1 MGLAER
7 RLAEQIKTEQ
17 VPQFQTDLQTAMGFA
32 PEVDIEWATFM
43 TDSEYPLKRMQDNL
57 FYNLVEVMKS
67 IGRDAMGKEALAE
80 NIQKI
85 IIRNVATPEQVAVTL
100 ADKTLTLTAA
110 LSDDTYSSY
119 SYSDI
124 VSYLEPK
131 L

>member
-17 VPQFQTDLQTAMGFA
+17 VPRFQADLQAAMGFA
-32 PEVDIEWATFM
+32 PEVDIEWASLM
-43 TDSEYPLKRMQDNL
+43 TDTQRPLTRMQDNL
-57 FYNLVEVMKS
+57 FTPLVDAMKS

-80 NIQKI
+80 SIQKI
-85 IIRNVATPEQVAVTL
+85 VIRNVATEQATVTL

-110 LSDDTYSSY
+110 LGDDTYY
-119 SYSDI
+119 SLGYSDI